1 MLVALGACTAIT
13 VSMLAARKQW
23 PLTAVHV
30 HLHDTQRGAA
40 GTTITREIV
49 LEGALD
55 DEQRARLMEVADTW
69 FFSRLRGTR
78 RTLRPVFISNSRS
91 PDRDR

>member
-1 MLVALGACTAIT
+1 MVA
-13 VSMLAARKQW
+13 VRKQW

-40 GTTITREIV
+40 GMAITREIV
-49 LEGALD
+49 LDGALD
-55 DEQRARLMEVADTW
+55 DEQRARLMEVADTG
-69 FFSRLRGTR
+69 FFSRLRGAR